1 MGTQGHEIY
10 VEEEGQ
16 KFKQLTSGHY
26 APKGVSGNN
35 EAWGM
40 TTAEGDSERVIS
52 CSEDGTLRIFSQT
65 ENKELMRIDLT
76 ANK

>member
-1 MGTQGHEIY
+1 
-10 VEEEGQ
+10 
-16 KFKQLTSGHY
+16 LTSGHY

-40 TTAEGDSERVIS
+40 TTAEGDTETVITT
-52 CSEDGTLRIFSQT
+52 SEDGTLRVFSQT
-65 ENKELMRIDLT
+65 ENKEVMRIDLT